1 MPNHVKNII
10 KLTGAQNEINYIVN
24 LITKTEEVDGETQR
38 VVDFNSLIPMPETL
52 NVVSGGC
59 ADECLKLYISDVFCN
74 DDIYGTK
81 LKKHLDVLQRYNNS
95 KLFGKVNI
103 TTECLYTLAEISDKC
118 SKLLEQYHADR
129 KRIPFDE
136 GPWFRTTADV
146 IAYGEQIYNNIE
158 KYNAKDWY
166 DWRTYDNLNDPNND
180 NIGWGTKW
188 NAYDNRCET
197 FSGYALLRFNTAWN
211 VPFKFYKKLYNVI
224 HNKCKNI
231 SCNIRYANEDCGS
244 GIGEITDI
252 IGDRVQGLNYLEEY
266 EDDELEEIYGEI
278 WEE

>member
-10 KLTGAQNEINYIVN
+10 ELTGAQNEIDYIVN
-24 LITKTEEVDGETQR
+24 LITKTEEVDGETQK

-59 ADECLKLYISDVFCN
+59 ADECLKLYISNVFYN

-95 KLFGKVNI
+95 KLFGKIDI
-103 TTECLYTLAEISDKC
+103 TTERLYTLEEISDRC
-118 SKLLEQYHADR
+118 SKLLERYRADR

-166 DWRTYDNLNDPNND
+166 DWRTEH
-180 NIGWGTKW
+180 WSTKW
-188 NAYDNRCET
+188 NSYSNEQDVMPNCTKLKFE
-197 FSGYALLRFNTAWN
+197 TAWN
-211 VPFKFYKKLYNVI
+211 IPYNFYIKLYEVI
-224 HNKCKNI
+224 HRNCKSL
-231 SCNIRYANEDCGS
+231 SCNIRYANEDYYS
-244 GIGEITDI
+244 GVGEISDI
-252 IGDRVQGLNYLEEY
+252 IKDKVKMLNYLEEY
-266 EDDELEEIYGEI
+266 EDDELEEIAGEI
-278 WEE
+278 WA

>member
-95 KLFGKVNI
+95 KLFGKINI
-103 TTECLYTLAEISDKC
+103 TTEHLYTLAEISDKC

-158 KYNAKDWY
+158 KYTREFNYPDHDFVVSKDDLKEKGLKTFFFSDASGAISAKVFKEVNGY
-166 DWRTYDNLNDPNND
+166 DQKRLPISEDMYIIYKWRVSDF
-180 NIGWGTKW
+180 
-188 NAYDNRCET
+188 A
-197 FSGYALLRFNTAWN
+197 
-211 VPFKFYKKLYNVI
+211 
-224 HNKCKNI
+224 I
-231 SCNIRYANEDCGS
+231 SC
-244 GIGEITDI
+244 
-252 IGDRVQGLNYLEEY
+252 
-266 EDDELEEIYGEI
+266 
-278 WEE
+278 

>member
-95 KLFGKVNI
+95 KLFGKINI
-103 TTECLYTLAEISDKC
+103 TTEHLYTLAEISDKC

-158 KYNAKDWY
+158 KSNAKDWY
-166 DWRTYDNLNDPNND
+166 DWR
-180 NIGWGTKW
+180 IEHWGSKW
-188 NAYDNRCET
+188 NSYSNEQDVMPNCTKLKFE
-197 FSGYALLRFNTAWN
+197 TAWDIPYN
-211 VPFKFYKKLYNVI
+211 FYVKLYEVI
-224 HNKCKNI
+224 HRDCKSL

-266 EDDELEEIYGEI
+266 EDDELEESYGEI

>member
-10 KLTGAQNEINYIVN
+10 KLTGAQNEIDYIVN

-59 ADECLKLYISDVFCN
+59 ADECLRLYISDVFCN

-95 KLFGKVNI
+95 KLFGKINI
-103 TTECLYTLAEISDKC
+103 TTEHLYTLAEISDRC

-129 KRIPFDE
+129 KTIPFDE

-166 DWRTYDNLNDPNND
+166 DWRIYDNLSDPNND

-197 FSGYALLRFNTAWN
+197 FNGYALLKFNTAWDI
-211 VPFKFYKKLYNVI
+211 PFKFYKKLYEVI
-224 HNKCKNI
+224 HRDCKSLN
-231 SCNIRYANEDCGS
+231 CNIRYANEDCYS
-244 GIGEITDI
+244 GVGEIVDI
-252 IGDRVQGLNYLEEY
+252 IGDKVRMLNYLEEY
-266 EDDELEEIYGEI
+266 EDDELEEIYNKI